1 MPVIRTLVP
10 MIAGAS
16 AFSFKRFLL
25 FNALG
30 AIVWVGTLVP
40 LGYYIG
46 KAYPG
51 VINYS
56 VYILLIFV
64 VIASFPMVKIMILIK
79 QKS

>member
-1 MPVIRTLVP
+1 
-10 MIAGAS
+10 
-16 AFSFKRFLL
+16 
-25 FNALG
+25 
-30 AIVWVGTLVP
+30 VWVGTLVP

-56 VYILLIFV
+56 IYILFLFV
-64 VIASFPMVKIMILIK
+64 AIASFPMLKIMFSKK

>member
-1 MPVIRTLVP
+1 

-16 AFSFKRFLL
+16 AFSFRRFLL

-30 AIVWVGTLVP
+30 ALTWIGTLVP

-56 VYILLIFV
+56 IYILLIFV
-64 VIASFPMVKIMILIK
+64 AIASFPMLKIMLSK
-79 QKS
+79 KTKS

>member
-1 MPVIRTLVP
+1 

-16 AFSFKRFLL
+16 VFSFRRFLL

-40 LGYYIG
+40 LGYFIG

-56 VYILLIFV
+56 IYILLLFV
-64 VIASFPMVKIMILIK
+64 AIASFPMLKIMFSK
-79 QKS
+79 KHK